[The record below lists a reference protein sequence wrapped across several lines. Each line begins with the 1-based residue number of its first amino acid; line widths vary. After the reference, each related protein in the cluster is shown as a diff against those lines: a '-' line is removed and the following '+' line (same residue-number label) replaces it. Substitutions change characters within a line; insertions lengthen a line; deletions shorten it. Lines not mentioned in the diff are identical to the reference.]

1 MLDRPTI
8 APQSTRR
15 MAIPTEE
22 LDRLTLHL
30 IIGLL
35 VEGMGIRPMERALAP
50 LAVGR
55 SAISRLGFEV
65 GQACVTLLNA
75 RLRNLSCGSLQLD
88 EMHAYIRKRD
98 PYTEDAL
105 DWPGREETPP
115 DPKDYFGA
123 AWTYLAIDPDT
134 KLIVSYIIGKHTRA
148 NTVAFLQ
155 DIKGRVVKTPI
166 LATDGL
172 PEYKPA
178 IASVFGKINVHYGII
193 KKRVEKIRGKN
204 GKMRKVVVG
213 IDRKIIFGNPP
224 QEKISTSIVER
235 VNREVRAHLRRN
247 TRRTPSF
254 SKALEYHTA
263 AAALF
268 IAYYNFC
275 LRHRSLRGKTPAM
288 AAGLQEKPWTIGDLC
303 NAAMAIQLF
312 GKVI

>member
-1 MLDRPTI
+1 
-8 APQSTRR
+8 
-15 MAIPTEE
+15 MANPTEE
-22 LDRLTLHL
+22 RDRLTLNL

-50 LAVGR
+50 LQVGR

-65 GQACVTLLNA
+65 GQACASLLNA

-88 EMHAYIRKRD
+88 EMHAYIRERDLYEDDPLEWEDKRK
-98 PYTEDAL
+98 
-105 DWPGREETPP
+105 TPP
-115 DPKDYFGA
+115 DPKDFIGA
-123 AWTYLAIDPDT
+123 VWTYLAIDPDT
-134 KLIVSYIIGKHTRA
+134 KLIVSYKIGKHTRA
-148 NTVAFLQ
+148 ETVAFLQ
-155 DIKGRVVKTPI
+155 DIKGRVIKTPV
-166 LATDGL
+166 LATDGM

-213 IDRKIIFGNPP
+213 IDRRVIFGNPP
-224 QEKISTSIVER
+224 PEMISTSIVER
-235 VNREVRAHLRRN
+235 INREVRAHLRRN

-275 LRHRSLRGKTPAM
+275 LQHRTLEGKTPAM
-288 AAGLQEKPWTIGDLC
+288 AAGLEQNPWTIEDLRSK
-303 NAAMAIQLF
+303 AMAFHIF
-312 GKVI
+312 GKII